1 MGGETV
7 LRSTQDKKLWR
18 DMIALSVGIWY
29 TEEEYKKPK
38 RIINIENWTDLMAG
52 NFGKPMQKYIYCI
65 IWVSDIFKIQE

>member
-18 DMIALSVGIWY
+18 DMIAPSVGIWY

-38 RIINIENWTDLMAG
+38 RIINIEN
-52 NFGKPMQKYIYCI
+52 
-65 IWVSDIFKIQE
+65 